1 MKQARHLLFAF
12 LLLATLN
19 THAQVAIG
27 TPTPDVSAQLD
38 ITSTARGLLIP
49 RMTAAQR
56 TAIVTPAA
64 GLLVYQT
71 DATAGIYVFS
81 SGVWTI
87 IGVTA
92 GPQGAIGPM
101 GPQGPA
107 GNDGAITFVGVPA
120 TPTSTGI
127 VGQQAYDNGNNL
139 MYICVATDTW
149 VRFTPV
155 ATW

>member
-1 MKQARHLLFAF
+1 MKQIRHLILAF
-12 LLLATLN
+12 LVLITVN

-38 ITSTARGLLIP
+38 IASITKGLLMP

-56 TAIVTPAA
+56 IAIVTPAT

-71 DATAGIYVFS
+71 DVTAGIYVFS
-81 SGVWTI
+81 GGVWTI
-87 IGVTA
+87 IGVT
-92 GPQGAIGPM
+92 GPT

-120 TPTSTGI
+120 TPTSTGT
-127 VGQQAYDNGNNL
+127 VGQQAYDSGNNL
-139 MYICVATDTW
+139 LYICVATDTW
-149 VRFTPV
+149 VRITPV